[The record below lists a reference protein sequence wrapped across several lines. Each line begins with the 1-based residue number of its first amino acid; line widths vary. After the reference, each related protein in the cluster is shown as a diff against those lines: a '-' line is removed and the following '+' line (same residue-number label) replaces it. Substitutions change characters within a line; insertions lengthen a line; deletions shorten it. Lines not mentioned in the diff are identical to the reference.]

1 MLMYRA
7 IRVTTDDYRDFR
19 KASSKMVFSIYDK
32 KDVLRAYPM
41 EVAVSRKAFEAS
53 IRTRSKFIEAVLEP
67 EREMYFFLKDD
78 EQIGFFELYYH
89 KGKCDI
95 VEFFV
100 FDRYHGH
107 GTEMWNCAVGMIK
120 EHKATRVEL
129 WSPYR
134 GAQIFWEKMG
144 FERVTIN
151 GVLCYRKKLRYS

>member
-1 MLMYRA
+1 MYRA

-19 KASSKMVFSIYDK
+19 KASSKMVLSIYDK
-32 KDVLRAYPM
+32 KDLLRVYPM
-41 EVAVSRKAFEAS
+41 EQVVSKRAFEES
-53 IRTRSKFIEAVLEP
+53 IRTRTKFIQDVLEP
-67 EREMYFFLKDD
+67 NREMYFFLKDD
-78 EQIGFFELYYH
+78 EQIGFFELFYH

-107 GTEMWNCAVGMIK
+107 GTHMWEIAMEMIK
-120 EHKATRVEL
+120 ARKPSRVEL

-144 FERVTIN
+144 FEKITIN

>member
-1 MLMYRA
+1 MYRA

-32 KDVLRAYPM
+32 KDLLRAYPM
-41 EVAVSRKAFEAS
+41 ELAVSRKAFEES
-53 IRTRSKFIEAVLEP
+53 IRTRSKFIQDLSEP
-67 EREMYFFLKDD
+67 GREMYFFLKDD
-78 EQIGFFELYYH
+78 EQIGFFELSYH

-107 GTEMWNCAVGMIK
+107 GTKMWEIAVGMIK
-120 EHKATRVEL
+120 DRKASRVEL

-144 FERVTIN
+144 FERVVIN
-151 GVLCYRKKLRYS
+151 GVLCYRMKFRYS